1 MTAAT
6 GKPIERTL
14 FDPDA
19 FVGRADEEIGRSPEV
34 NLILGKVR
42 QLCNGDGV
50 EKRVTVFSGEAA
62 LGKSWLLHQ
71 IENELKSGTDSCF
84 RRVKTYRLDP
94 PDRSHIED
102 DFDATREVKKILEA
116 FAQGVLGEVIREI
129 SLPEL
134 SRHVMD
140 LTKKALDSSFLVLFV
155 DAVFEADWNFLELFE
170 EHLLGPLAI
179 IPNVLIVLSGR
190 GRKFPWATPEL
201 RFRADFRDLQ
211 PFTLGDTRVQ
221 IERLNRPELAISDR
235 IDLIQEIGQGVPG
248 ATGWLVKDSGF
259 LDNQNPETLDAI
271 LNHLL
276 ESVPETDRTK
286 IRRNI
291 EALCVLRAFDDDR
304 VSKLVQ
310 VYEEATGGSP
320 ENLPLT
326 HGASVNIQKNLVHE
340 AFAQYQN
347 AQGAY
352 TLDKYMAKLA
362 EEYLKRQNYD
372 LWIRL
377 HTTAMNLYAEWVV
390 KYERTKDRWVEEK
403 SYHEE
408 VLRSASAL

>member
-14 FDPDA
+14 FNPDA
-19 FVGRADEEIGRSPEV
+19 FVGHADEKIGRSPEV
-34 NLILGKVR
+34 NLILGKVK
-42 QLCNGDGV
+42 QLCNGDPV

-71 IENELKSGTDSCF
+71 IEIELKSEDDPCF

-102 DFDATREVKKILEA
+102 DFDATREVKKILEE
-116 FAQGVLGEVIREI
+116 FAQGVISQSIREI

-134 SRHVMD
+134 SRHVMA
-140 LTKKALDSSFLVLFV
+140 LTKKVLENSFLVLFV

-248 ATGWLVKDSGF
+248 ATGWLVKDSEF

-276 ESVPETDRTK
+276 ESVPEANRTK

-320 ENLPLT
+320 DNLPLT

-362 EEYLKRQNYD
+362 EEYLKRQNPL
-372 LWIRL
+372 LWKNL
-377 HTTAMNLYAEWVV
+377 HTTAMNLYAEWIV